1 MKENIQIN
9 VERDFFTNTHEYIW
23 LNFPRICWR
32 AKKESILPTTGFA
45 SKIVW
50 LIRVFCISPIMT
62 DGSNKNNIYLYSQI
76 CVHNIESQK
85 VTINKYYTITLW
97 LLEWDLH
104 IPHLFL
110 IRLTTHRSKEKHS
123 QSNPTKT
130 LQLSLQ
136 FNTLSRCHVYMD
148 TPLTFE
154 WTCYCCFKW
163 QRLCKPE

>member
-9 VERDFFTNTHEYIW
+9 VERDFFTNTHEYTYMTE
-23 LNFPRICWR
+23 FPRICWR
-32 AKKESILPTTGFA
+32 TKKESILPTTGFA

-110 IRLTTHRSKEKHS
+110 IRLTTHRSKENIDKVIPLRHY
-123 QSNPTKT
+123 NLVCNLT
-130 LQLSLQ
+130 L
-136 FNTLSRCHVYMD
+136 FPVATCI
-148 TPLTFE
+148 
-154 WTCYCCFKW
+154 WTHH
-163 QRLCKPE
+163 